1 MPLSLSDFDA
11 VTFDV
16 YGTLI
21 DWEPGIIDF
30 LQRWAD
36 RNAISAPA
44 QDLLMAFDRARAEV
58 QKERP
63 AHLYPDVLRRCFD
76 RISAEFGVAA
86 DPRSARPLP
95 LRPTNG
101 QPIPTVMPASRRC
114 RLMPGSGP

>member
-30 LQRWAD
+30 LRRWAD
-36 RNAISAPA
+36 CNAISAPA

-63 AHLYPDVLRRCFD
+63 AHLYPDVLRRPRPEIALAVLGLEAGFETEDLAVIGEQDILGD
-76 RISAEFGVAA
+76 RLVRRSKNSA
-86 DPRSARPLP
+86 
-95 LRPTNG
+95 
-101 QPIPTVMPASRRC
+101 I
-114 RLMPGSGP
+114 GSLSEL